1 MGFLNDLPD
10 ERRKNDLKIFIATK
24 NHNKL
29 KELERI
35 LKPMGFE
42 VLSENDLSEPLP
54 EVEETGTTYEENAL
68 LKAHSG
74 LKVTGIMTVA
84 DDSGLSVDYLDGA
97 PGVYSARYSGEGATY
112 ESNNN
117 KLLAA
122 LDGVPKEKRTA
133 VFVSTIACVFPD
145 GREFTVRGEC
155 HGYVADKCS
164 GTGGFGYDPL
174 FVCEAGCYAELSP
187 EEKDRVSHRGIA
199 LRKFEKELK
208 KIIDNGEI

>member
-1 MGFLNDLPD
+1 M
-10 ERRKNDLKIFIATK
+10 KIFIATK

-42 VLSENDLSEPLP
+42 VLSENDLSQPLP

-97 PGVYSARYSGEGATY
+97 PGV
-112 ESNNN
+112 
-117 KLLAA
+117 
-122 LDGVPKEKRTA
+122 
-133 VFVSTIACVFPD
+133 
-145 GREFTVRGEC
+145 
-155 HGYVADKCS
+155 
-164 GTGGFGYDPL
+164 
-174 FVCEAGCYAELSP
+174 
-187 EEKDRVSHRGIA
+187 
-199 LRKFEKELK
+199 
-208 KIIDNGEI
+208 

>member
-1 MGFLNDLPD
+1 MQV
-10 ERRKNDLKIFIATK
+10 FIATK

-42 VLSENDLSEPLP
+42 VLSENDLEKPLP

-74 LKVTGIMTVA
+74 FEVTGLMTVA
-84 DDSGLSVDYLDGA
+84 DDSGLSVDILDGA
-97 PGVYSARYSGEGATY
+97 PGLYSARYSGTGATY
-112 ESNNN
+112 ASNNE

-122 LDGVPKEKRTA
+122 LKDVPHEKRTA
-133 VFVSTIACVFPD
+133 TFVSAIACVFPD

-155 HGYVADKCS
+155 KGYVAEMCS
-164 GTGGFGYDPL
+164 GEGGFGYDPL
-174 FVCEAGCYAELSP
+174 FVCEAGCYAEMTP
-187 EEKDRVSHRGIA
+187 EEKDRVSHRGNA
-199 LRKFEKELK
+199 LRAFKAELENIFK
-208 KIIDNGEI
+208 TEND

>member
-1 MGFLNDLPD
+1 MQV
-10 ERRKNDLKIFIATK
+10 FIATK

-42 VLSENDLSEPLP
+42 VLSENDLEKPLP

-74 LKVTGIMTVA
+74 FETTGLMTVA
-84 DDSGLSVDYLDGA
+84 DDSGLSVDILDGA
-97 PGVYSARYSGEGATY
+97 PGLYSARYSGTGATY
-112 ESNNN
+112 ASNNE

-122 LDGVPKEKRTA
+122 LKDVPREKRTA
-133 VFVSTIACVFPD
+133 TFVSAIACVFPD

-155 HGYVADKCS
+155 KGYVAERCS
-164 GTGGFGYDPL
+164 GEGGFGYDPL
-174 FVCEAGCYAELSP
+174 FVCEAGCYAEMTP
-187 EEKDRVSHRGIA
+187 EEKDRVSHRGNA
-199 LRKFEKELK
+199 LRAFKAELQK
-208 KIIDNGEI
+208 YI

>member
-1 MGFLNDLPD
+1 MQV
-10 ERRKNDLKIFIATK
+10 FIATK

-42 VLSENDLSEPLP
+42 VLSENDLEKPLP

-74 LKVTGIMTVA
+74 FEVTGLMTVA
-84 DDSGLSVDYLDGA
+84 DDSGLSVDILDGA
-97 PGVYSARYSGEGATY
+97 PGLYSARYSGTGATY
-112 ESNNN
+112 ASNNE

-122 LDGVPKEKRTA
+122 LKDVPRENRTA
-133 VFVSTIACVFPD
+133 TFVSAIACVFPD

-155 HGYVADKCS
+155 KGYVAEKCS
-164 GTGGFGYDPL
+164 GEGGFGYDPL
-174 FVCEAGCYAELSP
+174 FVCEAGCYAEMTP
-187 EEKDRVSHRGIA
+187 EEKDRVSHRGNA
-199 LRKFEKELK
+199 LRAFKAELQK
-208 KIIDNGEI
+208 YI

>member
-1 MGFLNDLPD
+1 M
-10 ERRKNDLKIFIATK
+10 KIFIATK

-42 VLSENDLSEPLP
+42 VLSENDLEKPLP

-74 LKVTGIMTVA
+74 LKETGRITVA
-84 DDSGLSVDYLDGA
+84 DDSGLSVDILDGA
-97 PGVYSARYSGEGATY
+97 PGLYSARYSGSATY
-112 ESNNN
+112 ASNNE

-122 LDGVPKEKRTA
+122 LKGVPRDKRTA
-133 VFVSTIACVFPD
+133 VFVSAIACVFPD

-155 HGYVADKCS
+155 RGYVAEECRGS
-164 GTGGFGYDPL
+164 CGFGYDPL
-174 FVCEAGCYAELSP
+174 FVCPAGCYAEMTA
-187 EEKDRVSHRGIA
+187 EEKDKVSHRGNA
-199 LRKFEKELK
+199 LRAFKEELK
-208 KIIDNGEI
+208 KYI

>member
-1 MGFLNDLPD
+1 M
-10 ERRKNDLKIFIATK
+10 KIFIATK

-42 VLSENDLSEPLP
+42 VLSENDLEKPLP

-74 LKVTGIMTVA
+74 LKETCRITVA
-84 DDSGLSVDYLDGA
+84 DDSGLSVDILDGA
-97 PGVYSARYSGEGATY
+97 PGLYSARYSGSGATY
-112 ESNNN
+112 ASNNE

-122 LDGVPKEKRTA
+122 LKGVPRDKRTA
-133 VFVSTIACVFPD
+133 VFVSALACVFPD

-155 HGYVADKCS
+155 RGYVAEECRGS
-164 GTGGFGYDPL
+164 GGFGYDPL
-174 FVCEAGCYAELSP
+174 FVCPAGCYAEMTA
-187 EEKDRVSHRGIA
+187 EEKDKVSHRGNA
-199 LRKFEKELK
+199 LRAFKEELK
-208 KIIDNGEI
+208 KYI

>member
-1 MGFLNDLPD
+1 MQV
-10 ERRKNDLKIFIATK
+10 FIATK

-42 VLSENDLSEPLP
+42 VLSENDLEKPLP

-74 LKVTGIMTVA
+74 FEVTGLMTVA
-84 DDSGLSVDYLDGA
+84 DDSGLSVDILDGA
-97 PGVYSARYSGEGATY
+97 PGLYSARYSGTGATY
-112 ESNNN
+112 ASNNE

-122 LDGVPKEKRTA
+122 LKDVPHEKRTA
-133 VFVSTIACVFPD
+133 TFVSAIACVFPD

-155 HGYVADKCS
+155 KGYVAEKCS
-164 GTGGFGYDPL
+164 GEGGFGYDPL
-174 FVCEAGCYAELSP
+174 FVCEAGCYAEMTP
-187 EEKDRVSHRGIA
+187 EEKDRVSHRGNA
-199 LRKFEKELK
+199 LRAFKAELQK
-208 KIIDNGEI
+208 YI